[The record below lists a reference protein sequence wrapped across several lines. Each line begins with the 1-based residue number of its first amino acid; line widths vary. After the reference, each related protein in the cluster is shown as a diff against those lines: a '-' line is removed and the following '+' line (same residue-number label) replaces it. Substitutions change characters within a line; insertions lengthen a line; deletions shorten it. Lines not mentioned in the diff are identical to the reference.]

1 MSERKVRYCDECGAP
16 RTTVNHWWCIVGP
29 TVHPMFLSFEDT
41 ERFELEGRFTG
52 GQSRLDYCSHKCVG
66 TAFHR
71 WLDTGDVL
79 IAEKSQAVEASNEL
93 GARHGGVE

>member
-29 TVHPMFLSFEDT
+29 TVHPMFLSFSDVEAMQRD
-41 ERFELEGRFTG
+41 GRLSD
-52 GQSRLDYCSHKCVG
+52 QARLDYCSHKCVG

-79 IAEKSQAVEASNEL
+79 IKMEASNEL
-93 GARHGGVE
+93 GDRATIVS